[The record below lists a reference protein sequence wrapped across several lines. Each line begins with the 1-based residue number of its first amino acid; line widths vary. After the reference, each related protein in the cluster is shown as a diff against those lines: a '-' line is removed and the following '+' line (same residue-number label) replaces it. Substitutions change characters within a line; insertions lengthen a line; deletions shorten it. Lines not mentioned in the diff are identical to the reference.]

1 MYPTQRR
8 TATYLLH
15 LYKDVMFVSTR
26 LPRLLLLF
34 VLALAIACCTNTQLR
49 SADVQSSAYSYLAKV
64 ADRIPKASNLPTNAV
79 SHKSRDELSF
89 LVSFETT
96 ASNTDFEQTM
106 RDVAFTYDNTVAA
119 LAFIAAG
126 DQQRAKQI
134 VDALLY
140 AQNHDRFYKD
150 GRIRNSYRAGKLAS
164 PEGRVLLPGWYDAK
178 QGRWVEDEF
187 QVSTHT
193 GNVAWAML
201 AFLGY
206 YQTYGGAPYLDA
218 ALRMGEWVE
227 QNCRDSRGVG
237 GYIGGF
243 SGWEPNP
250 KLLRYKST
258 EHNLDLYAA
267 FWRLY
272 SITSNSV
279 WQERANSAK
288 TFVLSMWDDM
298 EGKFWTG
305 TKLDGVAVNR
315 DNIPLDVQAWAPLA
329 LREEGKPYWRS
340 LSYSEKQHRVGD
352 GFDFNQ
358 DRDRIWYEGT
368 AQMAAAYHYTGQLDK
383 SKSLISTLLAAQDA
397 SGGIPAVNRDG
408 LTTGF
413 SLPTGEPW
421 FYFNRLHIGATAW
434 TVLAQEGVNPFWLG
448 SQ

>member
-1 MYPTQRR
+1 
-8 TATYLLH
+8 
-15 LYKDVMFVSTR
+15 MFVSKR
-26 LPRLLLLF
+26 LSRLLLLF
-34 VLALAIACCTNTQLR
+34 MLTLAIACCSNAQLR
-49 SADVQSSAYSYLAKV
+49 SADAQSTAYSYLAKV
-64 ADRIPKASNLPTNAV
+64 ADRDRTNTRSFAATNAV
-79 SHKSRDELSF
+79 GNKNRDDLSF
-89 LVSFETT
+89 LVSFETST
-96 ASNTDFEQTM
+96 SNTDFERTM
-106 RDVAFTYDNTVAA
+106 REVAFTYDNAVAA
-119 LAFIAAG
+119 IAFIAAG
-126 DQQRAKQI
+126 DQQRAQQI
-134 VDALLY
+134 LDALLY

-150 GRIRNSYRAGKLAS
+150 GRIRNSYRAGKVVS
-164 PEGRVLLPGWYDAK
+164 PDGRVPMPGWYDAK

-201 AFLGY
+201 ALLGY
-206 YQTYGGAPYLDA
+206 YETYGGAPYLDA
-218 ALRMGEWVE
+218 AVRMGEWVE

-250 KLLRYKST
+250 KLLRYKAT
-258 EHNLDLYAA
+258 EHNLDLYAV

-272 SITSNSV
+272 SITGNTA
-279 WQERANSAK
+279 WQERANAAK
-288 TFVLSMWDDM
+288 KFVLAMWDDV

-305 TKLDGVAVNR
+305 TKLDGVSVNQ

-340 LSYSEKQHRVGD
+340 LDYSEQQHRVGN

-368 AQMAAAYHYTGQLDK
+368 AQMAVAYHYTGQLDK
-383 SKSLISTLLAAQDA
+383 SKSLISMLLAAQDA
-397 SGGIPAVNRDG
+397 SGGIAAVNRDG

-413 SLPTGEPW
+413 ALPTGEPW
-421 FYFNRLHIGATAW
+421 LYFNRLHVGATAW
-434 TVLAQEGVNPFWLG
+434 MVLAQKGVNPFWLG